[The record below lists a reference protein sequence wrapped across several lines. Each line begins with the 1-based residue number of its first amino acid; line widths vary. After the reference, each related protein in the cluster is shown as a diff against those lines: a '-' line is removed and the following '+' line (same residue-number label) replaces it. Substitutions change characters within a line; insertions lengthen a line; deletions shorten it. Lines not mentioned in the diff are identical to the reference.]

1 MQILRTFYKNEI
13 VHKPLTSGV
22 DKGVNALKVLN
33 WELTIF
39 KEEKV
44 HT

>member
-1 MQILRTFYKNEI
+1 MLILRTFYKNEI

-22 DKGVNALKVLN
+22 DKGVNALN